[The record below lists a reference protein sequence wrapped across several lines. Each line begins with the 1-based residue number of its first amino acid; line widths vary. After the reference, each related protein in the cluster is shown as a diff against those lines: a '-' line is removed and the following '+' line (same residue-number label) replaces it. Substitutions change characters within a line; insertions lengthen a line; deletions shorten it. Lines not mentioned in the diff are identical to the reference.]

1 MRLKEEF
8 MHTTRFVST
17 RGSPGYIAVQYPAGG
32 VHMNVIIMVRFCW
45 ATLVA
50 LFGFAVSASVSEA
63 AATLEANKRLV
74 LRYYDAAL
82 NGRYE
87 EIDQIFAD
95 NYVRHNQ
102 SEWVSKAPP
111 QSEIA
116 RAIHRHMPDQRAT
129 FEVILAEDDLV
140 AVRWRLQGNP
150 GDLPIKILRMAIGPR
165 GPVTHTGINIFRIRD
180 GRIVEN
186 WNDRDDLA
194 LWTQLGLFRWYGI
207 GGFIAGALVAVL
219 IGQLIRHRA
228 VRVAKA

>member
-1 MRLKEEF
+1 MRLKEES
-8 MHTTRFVST
+8 MLTTRFVST
-17 RGSPGYIAVQYPAGG
+17 RGSPGYFAVQYSVGG

-129 FEVILAEDDLV
+129 LEVI
-140 AVRWRLQGNP
+140 
-150 GDLPIKILRMAIGPR
+150 
-165 GPVTHTGINIFRIRD
+165 
-180 GRIVEN
+180 
-186 WNDRDDLA
+186 
-194 LWTQLGLFRWYGI
+194 
-207 GGFIAGALVAVL
+207 
-219 IGQLIRHRA
+219 
-228 VRVAKA
+228 

>member
-1 MRLKEEF
+1 MR
-8 MHTTRFVST
+8 
-17 RGSPGYIAVQYPAGG
+17 
-32 VHMNVIIMVRFCW
+32 VITARLCW

-50 LFGFAVSASVSEA
+50 LFGFVVSASASDA

-74 LRYYDAAL
+74 MRYYDAAL

-95 NYVRHNQ
+95 HYVRHNQ

-116 RAIHRHMPDQRAT
+116 RALNRHMPDRRAT

-165 GPVTHTGINIFRIRD
+165 GPVTQTGMNIFRIRD

-194 LWTQLGLFRWYGI
+194 LWTQLGLFRWYGV
-207 GGFIAGALVAVL
+207 GGFIAGVLGVVL
-219 IGQLIRHRA
+219 IRRLVRGRA
-228 VRVAKA
+228 VPVAKA

>member
-1 MRLKEEF
+1 
-8 MHTTRFVST
+8 V
-17 RGSPGYIAVQYPAGG
+17 
-32 VHMNVIIMVRFCW
+32 NVITVRFCW

-50 LFGFAVSASVSEA
+50 LFGFVVSASASDA

-74 LRYYDAAL
+74 MRYYDAAL

-129 FEVILAEDDLV
+129 FEVTLAEDDLV

-165 GPVTHTGINIFRIRD
+165 GPVTHTGMNIFRIRD

-194 LWTQLGLFRWYGI
+194 LWTQLGLFRWYGV
-207 GGFIAGALVAVL
+207 GGFIAGVLVAVL

-228 VRVAKA
+228 VPVAKA

>member
-1 MRLKEEF
+1 
-8 MHTTRFVST
+8 
-17 RGSPGYIAVQYPAGG
+17 
-32 VHMNVIIMVRFCW
+32 MNVIRVRFCW
-45 ATLVA
+45 ATLLA
-50 LFGFAVSASVSEA
+50 FGFVVSARASDA

-74 LRYYDAAL
+74 MRYYDAVL
-82 NGRYE
+82 DGRYE

-102 SEWVSKAPP
+102 SEWVSKPVP

-116 RAIHRHMPDQRAT
+116 RALHRHMPDQRAT
-129 FEVILAEDDLV
+129 FELTLAEDDLV

-165 GPVTHTGINIFRIRD
+165 GPVTQTGMNIFRIRD

-194 LWTQLGLFRWYGI
+194 LWTQLGLFRWYGV
-207 GGFIAGALVAVL
+207 GGFIAGVLVAVL
-219 IGQLIRHRA
+219 GRLIRRRA
-228 VRVAKA
+228 TLVTKA